1 MKEEMTMTAEKK
13 IQQILDESINKQL
26 ELHGGSAVF
35 TGYEDGTAWI
45 KLNGACASCM
55 SASDTF
61 ENVIKAGIMEAL
73 PEVKDVKLDDTVSE
87 DLMEMARKIL
97 GGQLK

>member
-1 MKEEMTMTAEKK
+1 MEQNLNSETGKK
-13 IQQILDESINKQL
+13 IQQLLDESINKQL

-61 ENVIKAGIMEAL
+61 ENVIKAGIMDAL